1 MRLRQN
7 VESFDAVAPV
17 GHRPAPIALGM
28 TPLPR
33 YLALALFVVLTAL
46 VVLLAV
52 STWHEAR
59 SSGVGI
65 PDADTSTAQA
75 VLLAQRLELGLAIVG
90 VGLALALAVSLAL
103 RPAQAPV
110 AAATLATARQEMDT
124 LSRLAASTT
133 AQGAELDRERD
144 VRRRAEEDAHLKQ
157 QLLRQSVDEK
167 IRLGHDLH
175 DGIIQSLYAVG
186 LTLETVR
193 TLVQTDPA
201 EAERRLEQ
209 TRTHLNATIRDV
221 RAYIAGLTPEN
232 LRQAG
237 FARAATTLL
246 NELAAGREAQF
257 DVKLDDDAALLLT
270 PDQSLE
276 ALQLARE
283 AVSNALR
290 HGAASH
296 ITLRVQHLDGE
307 VCLLVQDNGGG
318 FDVARRREGGHGLA
332 NMQARAAR
340 VGATLRIQSEP
351 GAGTRIVVTFPVAA
365 GISA

>member
-1 MRLRQN
+1 
-7 VESFDAVAPV
+7 
-17 GHRPAPIALGM
+17 M

-52 STWHEAR
+52 STWHGARAGGAEA
-59 SSGVGI
+59 GTPTAVT
-65 PDADTSTAQA
+65 ADEDKDNAAQA
-75 VLLAQRLELGLAIVG
+75 VWLAQRLELGLAIVG
-90 VGLALALAVSLAL
+90 VGLALALAVSLAV
-103 RPAQAPV
+103 RPPHAPV
-110 AAATLATARQEMDT
+110 ATSAATLATARQEMNT

-193 TLVQTDPA
+193 TLVPSDPA

-209 TRTHLNATIRDV
+209 TRNHLNATIRDV

-237 FARAATTLL
+237 FARAATALL
-246 NELAAGREAQF
+246 SELAAGREAQF
-257 DVKLDDDAALLLT
+257 DVQLDAEAAALLT

-290 HGAASH
+290 HGGAAK
-296 ITLRVQHLDGE
+296 ITLRVQRLDGE
-307 VCLLVQDNGGG
+307 VCLLVQDNGRG
-318 FDVARRREGGHGLA
+318 FAVGRRREGGHGLA
-332 NMQARAAR
+332 NMEARAAR
-340 VGATLRIQSEP
+340 VGADLRIHSEP
-351 GAGTRIVVTFPVAA
+351 GAGTRVVVTFPVAA
-365 GISA
+365 GDALQT